1 MDDLYI
7 TENWESYGFTREE
20 YEEIQQCIDA
30 AKDLP
35 APTKEEL
42 EEFRAWLQW
51 AEEFGSERNSY
62 KMFKAIRN
70 AFKALKEKRKV
81 H

>member
-1 MDDLYI
+1 MADLYI

-20 YEEIQQCIDA
+20 YEEIQQCT
-30 AKDLP
+30 KTNRP

-51 AEEFGSERNSY
+51 GEEFGSDSY
-62 KMFKAIRN
+62 KQFKAIRN
-70 AFKALKEKRKV
+70 AFKALKENRKV

>member
-7 TENWESYGFTREE
+7 TEEWESYGFTREE

-51 AEEFGSERNSY
+51 ADEFGSDSY
-62 KMFKAIRN
+62 KQFKAIRN
-70 AFKALKEKRKV
+70 AFKALKENRKV